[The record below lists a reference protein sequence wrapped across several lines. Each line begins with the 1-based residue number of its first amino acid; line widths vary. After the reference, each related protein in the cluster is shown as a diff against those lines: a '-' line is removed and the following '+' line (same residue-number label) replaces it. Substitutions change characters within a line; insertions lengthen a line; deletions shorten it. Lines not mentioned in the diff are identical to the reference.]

1 MLLEGKTALVTGGA
15 NGIGAAIVE
24 RLRIEGAKVLIV
36 DRAEVDLAGLR
47 ADGAPGK
54 GEVHY
59 YQCDV
64 TDAARIDEVCRSAT
78 ADHGPIP
85 ILVND
90 AGGSGNTKALTIF
103 ETSDEIWQHVMD
115 LNLTSTLR
123 FCRAIAPGMRDAGYG
138 RIINLSSIVRY
149 GIAGPG
155 PTMFAHYPYVVS
167 KAAIS
172 ALTTQMAKELGP
184 YGITVNA
191 VAPGLILPGEDARVT
206 KNFHT
211 LPEEARERI
220 RSGVPMRRFGNG
232 ADIASITAFL
242 ASEQSEY
249 LTAQTIDVDG
259 GI

>member
-191 VAPGLILPGEDARVT
+191 VAPGI
-206 KNFHT
+206 
-211 LPEEARERI
+211 
-220 RSGVPMRRFGNG
+220 
-232 ADIASITAFL
+232 IASPMADAAFDAAAIAQLVPAKRAGTPDEVAALVAFL
-242 ASEQSEY
+242 CGREAGYITGQVLS
-249 LTAQTIDVDG
+249 ING
-259 GI
+259 GMA